1 MQRAERIVCLGA
13 GALFHPIAF
22 KLSIWLVA
30 ILANITAL
38 QRLRH
43 ARKQYAAKNDEEP
56 VNSKTRNYGEN

>member
-1 MQRAERIVCLGA
+1 MMQRAERIVFLGV

-22 KLSIWLVA
+22 KLSVWIVA

-43 ARKQYAAKNDEEP
+43 SAKQENRVSDHTPAVDE
-56 VNSKTRNYGEN
+56 GEE